1 MKDRGGVIVIGA
13 GGHAKVVA
21 AAMEARGTGILNFFD
36 KNSALKGQQILGREI
51 RLQEEAGA
59 LLNSHE
65 AILAIGDNRL
75 RQRLAAEMKPRGWHS
90 AIHPTAWVHES
101 ACIGKGVLV
110 CAGAI
115 VQPDAEIGDH
125 AIINT
130 GAIVEHDCKV
140 GAFAHLAPS
149 SCLGGEVQMEEGCF
163 LGLGAKVIPG
173 IRLGAWSIVGAGA
186 AVIRNVPPG
195 AKVGG
200 VPAKPL

>member
-1 MKDRGGVIVIGA
+1 MKDRDGVIVIGA
-13 GGHAKVVA
+13 GGHAKVA
-21 AAMEARGTGILNFFD
+21 AAALEARGTEIIGFFD
-36 KNSALKGQQILGREI
+36 KNPALKGQLILGREI
-51 RLQEEAGA
+51 RLQEEVEPVLADY
-59 LLNSHE
+59 E
-65 AILAIGDNRL
+65 AILAIGENRV
-75 RQRLAAEMKPRGWHS
+75 RQHLADEMKPAGWHS

-101 ACIGKGVLV
+101 ARIGKGVLI

-149 SCLGGEVQMEEGCF
+149 SCLGGDVQVEEGCF

-173 IRLGAWSIVGAGA
+173 TRLGAWSIVGAGA
-186 AVIRNVPPG
+186 AVIRNVASG

-200 VPAKPL
+200 VPARPL